1 MKPTLNEKFIA
12 YLALLS
18 GLSISAVAVYY
29 SVAGLTAIFSAAVI
43 PIIIM
48 GTVLELSKLVATV
61 WLKQN
66 WTIAPLTI
74 KVYMTVAVIVLMMI
88 TSMGIFGYLSKAH
101 NDQNLV
107 SGDVA
112 AKIAVYDEKIKTEKE
127 NIDANRKILKQL
139 DEAVDQVMAR
149 SQDEKG
155 ADKAVA
161 IRKAQQKD
169 RSRLGQEITESQK
182 KISALNDERA
192 PIAAEVRKVEAEV
205 GPVKYIAAFIYGSN
219 PDSSILERAVTWIII
234 LIVIVF
240 DPLAVILLLASQI
253 SFQSFR
259 EKRDWIDDQAEELT
273 EAFNDP
279 DPYVAEVGEKPTAD
293 EIESVELE
301 WKEAGPEPK
310 YEQDDGP
317 LTEQQIEQ
325 IKESV
330 KLADPGEHPKDKI
343 QYEILE
349 DVDEEDY
356 FPEPEKSEIPNPLE
370 QWNAMIEEVEK
381 NIAKERAETPQPP
394 QNVEHPSGEYVTING
409 ERFHKRAIPRGYVQN
424 EEQQEGGKWKEIT
437 KATQI
442 TEQEY
447 IEKAREQ
454 REKNNS
460 NNTPGL
466 LRK

>member
-1 MKPTLNEKFIA
+1 
-12 YLALLS
+12 
-18 GLSISAVAVYY
+18 
-29 SVAGLTAIFSAAVI
+29 
-43 PIIIM
+43 
-48 GTVLELSKLVATV
+48 
-61 WLKQN
+61 
-66 WTIAPLTI
+66 
-74 KVYMTVAVIVLMMI
+74 MTVAVIVLMMI

-112 AKIAVYDEKIKTEKE
+112 AKIAVYDEKIKTEKD

-169 RSRLGQEITESQK
+169 RGRISQEITESQK

-253 SFQSFR
+253 SFQNFR
-259 EKRDWIDDQAEELT
+259 DREQEDT
-273 EAFNDP
+273 P
-279 DPYVAEVGEKPTAD
+279 DPYIADVGEKPTAD

-325 IKESV
+325 LEESV
-330 KLADPGEHPKDKI
+330 KLADPGEHPKDTL
-343 QYEILE
+343 QYQF
-349 DVDEEDY
+349 VDEEHEPEFVDEGPN
-356 FPEPEKSEIPNPLE
+356 FEGVKVDGEWIQTGPTFEEITPPEP
-370 QWNAMIEEVEK
+370 
-381 NIAKERAETPQPP
+381 PQT
-394 QNVEHPSGEYVTING
+394 VEHPSGEYVTING
-409 ERFHKRAIPRGYVQN
+409 ERFHKRAVPRGYVQN

-447 IEKAREQ
+447 IEKAKEKRE
-454 REKNNS
+454 E
-460 NNTPGL
+460 NNTNNTTGL
-466 LRK
+466 L

>member
-66 WTIAPLTI
+66 WSIAPLTI

-112 AKIAVYDEKIKTEKE
+112 AKIAVYDEKIKTEKD

-139 DEAVDQVMAR
+139 DEGVDQVMAR

-169 RSRLGQEITESQK
+169 RSRISQEIIQSQK
-182 KISALNDERA
+182 TIATLNDERA

-205 GPVKYIAAFIYGSN
+205 GPVKYIAAFIYGAN

-273 EAFNDP
+273 EAFNAP

-301 WKEAGPEPK
+301 WKEAGPEPA

-325 IKESV
+325 LEESV
-330 KLADPGEHPKDKI
+330 KLADPGEHPKDNL
-343 QYEILE
+343 QYEFLDE
-349 DVDEEDY
+349 EHDPEFVDEGPNFEGVKVDGEWIQTGPT
-356 FPEPEKSEIPNPLE
+356 FEEITPPEP
-370 QWNAMIEEVEK
+370 
-381 NIAKERAETPQPP
+381 PQT
-394 QNVEHPSGEYVTING
+394 VEHPSGEYVTING
-409 ERFHKRAIPRGYVQN
+409 ERFHKRAVPRGYVQN

-447 IEKAREQ
+447 IEKAKEQ
-454 REKNNS
+454 REKNNP
-460 NNTPGL
+460 NNTTGL
-466 LRK
+466 L